1 MRINCNAKINLGL
14 YVTEKRKDGFH
25 NLESIF
31 LPIPWYDVVDI
42 QKAEKTSFSSS
53 GIKIDGESSSNLCLK
68 AYQLLAQE
76 FIMPPVAIHLEK
88 NIPIGAGLG
97 GGSSD
102 AAYVLKGLNE
112 LFQLNLSTDKLK
124 KLAAELGSDCPFFIE
139 NKAAFVTGR
148 GEELTTDLS
157 LQLNCYCLVVNPGI
171 HISTKEA
178 YSNIIPQKSPFNLLT
193 LNELPQ
199 NDWQGIVSNDF
210 EKALETRHLPLQ
222 KVRAELQKLSPF
234 YISMSGSGSTYFALL
249 SKKPIGYDFG
259 ELSAKCFKLS
269 INQ

>member
-14 YVTEKRKDGFH
+14 YVTEKREDGFH

-31 LPIPWYDVVDI
+31 LPVPWYDVVDI
-42 QKAEKTSFSSS
+42 QKAEKTIFSSS
-53 GIKIDGESSSNLCLK
+53 GIKIGGDSSSNLCLK

-112 LFQLNLSTDKLK
+112 MFQLNLSTDKLK
-124 KLAAELGSDCPFFIE
+124 QLAAKLGSDCPFFIE
-139 NKAAFVTGR
+139 NNAAFVTGR
-148 GEELTTDLS
+148 GEELNTDLN
-157 LQLNCYCLVVNPGI
+157 LKLNCYCLVVNPSI

-193 LNELPQ
+193 LNDLPH
-199 NDWQGIVSNDF
+199 NDWQETVSNDF
-210 EKALETRHLPLQ
+210 EKVLEPQYGPLQ
-222 KVRAELQKLSPF
+222 KLRSELNKLSPF
-234 YISMSGSGSTYFALL
+234 YISMSGSGSTYFALFH
-249 SKKPIGYDFG
+249 KKPVGYDFE
-259 ELSAKCFKLS
+259 ELSAKCFKLT